1 MSKDK
6 KQKFTNQFV
15 AALAAPNTLP
25 ENKKYET
32 LRDSKSNIILRNYRT
47 GGKIFYAYYWFRD
60 QTIYYNLGKWEQN
73 YFNVD
78 DARKRAWAIVRL
90 QPNAAKIIQSQKQAD
105 LLRLRKLR
113 ESGNPNQKFDTL
125 LNMYK

>member
-1 MSKDK
+1 MGKDK
-6 KQKFTNQFV
+6 KQKFTIQFV

-78 DARKRAWAIVRL
+78 DARKRAREVQSSFIDKGLDPRIEKKKEKIENYRL
-90 QPNAAKIIQSQKQAD
+90 QILQTQKIHFRE
-105 LLRLRKLR
+105 LL
-113 ESGNPNQKFDTL
+113 TH
-125 LNMYK
+125 